1 MRMKVK
7 IDYALCTDDGHCC
20 ELCPEIFKFDDTHNR
35 VMVVED
41 EISQE
46 LEDLVRQAAD
56 ECDTGAIL
64 IRED

>member
-1 MRMKVK
+1 MKVK
-7 IDYALCTDDGHCC
+7 IDYDLCTDDGHCS
-20 ELCPEIFKFDDTHNR
+20 ELCPEIFHFDDHHNKII
-35 VMVVED
+35 VVEN
-41 EISQE
+41 EVPEE